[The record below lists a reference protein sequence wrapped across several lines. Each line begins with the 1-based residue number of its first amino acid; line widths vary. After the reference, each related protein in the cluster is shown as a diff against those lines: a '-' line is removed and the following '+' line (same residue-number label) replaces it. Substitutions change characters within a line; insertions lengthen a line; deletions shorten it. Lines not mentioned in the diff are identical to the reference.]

1 MASTPV
7 DLDAHTGA
15 AGTQAHPDD
24 ELDAVVRPAAWQNP
38 TAGGTYDLVVIGGGT
53 AGLVCAVGAAGLG
66 ARVAIVE
73 RDRLGGDC
81 LNTGCVPSKAL
92 LRTARAVGDRRRSS
106 ALGLPAA
113 PSGVDFVAALRRM
126 RLRRI
131 QLAANDSAERLAS
144 LGVEVFFGRAAFA
157 GRREVVVG
165 SHTLRFTRAVIATG
179 SRPAIPPIQGLPET
193 PHHTNETIFSLAE
206 RPARLL
212 VIGAGAVG
220 CELSQAFAR
229 LGTRVTVL
237 DQATRPLPN
246 DDPDAAGVVE
256 RALRGDG
263 VVLELGVTI
272 TRVTR
277 RDGGVAIEFRRT
289 SDGRPHEATGD
300 ALLVAAGRTPNVES
314 LEAARGSIG
323 TGPHGIVVDDRLRTS
338 NRRVYA
344 AGDVCSRLQFTHL
357 ADATA
362 RIVVQNAL
370 FFGRRKASALTIPWC
385 TYTDPEVAHVGLS
398 AAEAAA
404 ERDVQVISIPLS
416 DVDRAVLDDETDGF
430 IRVHH
435 RRGRL
440 LGCTI
445 VAAHAGELIGLVGYA
460 MARGGTLNDLSSTI
474 FPYPTQIDGLRKAG
488 DAYRRTRL
496 TPAVRRAFQRYFRL
510 TRW

>member
-7 DLDAHTGA
+7 DVDAHTA
-15 AGTQAHPDD
+15 AGGTPKYADE
-24 ELDAVVRPAAWQNP
+24 ELDAVVRPSAWRNP
-38 TAGGTYDLVVIGGGT
+38 TAEGTYDLVVIGGGT

-92 LRTARAVGDRRRSS
+92 LRTARAVGERRRSP

-113 PSGVDFVAALRRM
+113 AGGVDFEAAMRRM
-126 RLRRI
+126 RSRRV
-131 QLAANDSAERLAS
+131 QLAANDSAQRLAS

-157 GRREVVVG
+157 GRREIVVG
-165 SHTLRFTRAVIATG
+165 SHTLRFTRAVVATG
-179 SRPAIPPIQGLPET
+179 SRPVIPPIPGLPET

-229 LGTRVTVL
+229 LSTRVTVL
-237 DQATRPLPN
+237 DQATRPLLN
-246 DDPDAAGVVE
+246 DDLDAAAVIE

-263 VVLELGVTI
+263 VVFELGVTI

-277 RDGGVAIEFRRT
+277 RDGGVAVEFRAP
-289 SDGRPHEATGD
+289 DGRPQEAAGD

-314 LEAARGSIG
+314 LHTARAGIG
-323 TGPHGIVVDDRLRTS
+323 AGPRGIVVDDRLRTS

-398 AAEAAA
+398 AAEAAV
-404 ERDVQVISIPLS
+404 ERDVQMISIPLS

-440 LGCTI
+440 LGCTM

-488 DAYRRTRL
+488 DVYRRTL
-496 TPAVRRAFQRYFRL
+496 VTPVLRRAFERYFRL

>member
-1 MASTPV
+1 MTSTPV
-7 DLDAHTGA
+7 DVDAHTVA
-15 AGTQAHPDD
+15 AGTQEHAHD
-24 ELDAVVRPAAWQNP
+24 ELDAVVRPSAWANP
-38 TAGGTYDLVVIGGGT
+38 TPEGTYDLVVIGGGT

-92 LRTARAVGDRRRSS
+92 LRTARAVGERRRSP
-106 ALGLPAA
+106 ALGLPVAA
-113 PSGVDFVAALRRM
+113 GGVDFEAAMRRM
-126 RLRRI
+126 RLRRL
-131 QLAANDSAERLAS
+131 QLAANDSAKRLAG
-144 LGVEVFFGRAAFA
+144 LGVEVFFGHAAFA

-165 SHTLRFTRAVIATG
+165 SHTLRFGRAVVATG
-179 SRPAIPPIQGLPET
+179 SRPAIPSIQGLPDT

-206 RPARLL
+206 RPAHLL

-220 CELSQAFAR
+220 CELSQVFAR
-229 LGTRVTVL
+229 LDTRVTVL
-237 DQATRPLPN
+237 DQATRPLPH
-246 DDPDAAGVVE
+246 DDRDAAAVIE

-263 VVLELGVTI
+263 VVFELGVTI
-272 TRVTR
+272 TRVTPR
-277 RDGGVAIEFRRT
+277 HGGVAVEFRRAP
-289 SDGRPHEATGD
+289 DGPPEEAAGD
-300 ALLVAAGRTPNVES
+300 ALLVAAGRTPNVEG
-314 LEAARGSIG
+314 LDAACAGIG
-323 TGPHGIVVDDRLRTS
+323 AEPRGIVVDDRLRTS

-404 ERDVQVISIPLS
+404 TRDVQTISIPLS

-440 LGCTI
+440 LGCTM
-445 VAAHAGELIGLVGYA
+445 VAAHAGELIGLVAYA
-460 MARGGTLNDLSSTI
+460 MAHGGTLNDLSSTI
-474 FPYPTQIDGLRKAG
+474 FPYPTQMDGLRKAG

-496 TPAVRRAFQRYFRL
+496 TAVVRRALERYFRL